1 MQKNIYNVTKVLL
14 NQLKLEVGPRR
25 RAALRLDPLW
35 PFMSRNY
42 RDKLNN
48 YKMAIGHIHGPY
60 KMMIGSKGEKGPLI
74 CDQKQNVTPILGMSL
89 KKRVPSFQGI

>member
-1 MQKNIYNVTKVLL
+1 MESCTLCAEKYLQCYKSSSKST
-14 NQLKLEVGPRR
+14 ETRR
-25 RAALRLDPLW
+25 RAALWLDTLW

-74 CDQKQNVTPILGMSL
+74 CDQKQNVIL
-89 KKRVPSFQGI
+89 RV